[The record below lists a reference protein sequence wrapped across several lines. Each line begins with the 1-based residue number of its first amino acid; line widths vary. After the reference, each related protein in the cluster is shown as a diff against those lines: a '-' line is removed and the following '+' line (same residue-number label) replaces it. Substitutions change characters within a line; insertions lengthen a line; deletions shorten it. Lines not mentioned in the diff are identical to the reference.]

1 MAAQEPKWLSSQIV
15 EHAPDAI
22 IMADRDG
29 IIRLWN
35 TGAEAIFG
43 YSAHEAVG
51 QSLDLIIPERFRAR
65 HWDGFRKVMETGVT
79 RYGADLLSVPAIRKD
94 DTRISVEFS
103 VTLLRSPAAEAVGVA
118 AIMRDVTQ
126 RWIQQKEMG
135 QRLADLE
142 AQVAADSDQMT
153 APRGQPPVRA
163 RAREEVSQRATRST
177 ARPRPR

>member
-1 MAAQEPKWLSSQIV
+1 MATQQPQWLSHQIV
-15 EHAPDAI
+15 EHAPDGI

-43 YSAHEAVG
+43 YSAQEAAG
-51 QSLDLIIPERFRAR
+51 HSLDLIIPERFRAR

-79 RYGADLLSVPAIRKD
+79 RYGSDLLSVPAIRKD

-103 VTLLRSPAAEAVGVA
+103 VTLLRGPAAEAVGVA

-126 RWIQQKEMG
+126 RWMQQKELS

-142 AQVAADSDQMT
+142 AHVGTGS
-153 APRGQPPVRA
+153 
-163 RAREEVSQRATRST
+163 AT
-177 ARPRPR
+177 

>member
-1 MAAQEPKWLSSQIV
+1 MATQEPKWLSHQIV

-22 IMADRDG
+22 IVADRDG

-35 TGAEAIFG
+35 AGAGAIFG
-43 YSAHEAVG
+43 YSAEEAVG
-51 QSLDLIIPERFRAR
+51 QGLDLIIPERFRAR

-94 DTRISVEFS
+94 GTRISVEFS
-103 VTLLRSPAAEAVGVA
+103 VTLLRTPAAEAVGVA

-126 RWIQQKEMG
+126 RWIEQKEMG
-135 QRLADLE
+135 RRLADLE

-153 APRGQPPVRA
+153 APRGQPAVRA
-163 RAREEVSQRATRST
+163 RE
-177 ARPRPR
+177 

>member
-1 MAAQEPKWLSSQIV
+1 MATQEPEGLSHQIV

-22 IMADRDG
+22 IMANRHG

-35 TGAEAIFG
+35 AGAEAIFG
-43 YSAHEAVG
+43 YPAQDAVG
-51 QSLDLIIPERFRAR
+51 QTLDLIIPERFRAR

-94 DTRISVEFS
+94 GTRISVEFS
-103 VTLLRSPAAEAVGVA
+103 VTLVRGPAGEPAGVA

-126 RWIQQKEMG
+126 RWTEQREMG

-142 AQVAADSDQMT
+142 AQVAAHSDQMA
-153 APRGQPPVRA
+153 APDR
-163 RAREEVSQRATRST
+163 
-177 ARPRPR
+177 